1 MNLSWTCLSQS
12 QRTALLALC
21 QYGPCDL
28 PNDVGEQLKNLGLA
42 EPLLRG
48 GYCVSP
54 LGKTVVP
61 TVH

>member
-1 MNLSWTCLSQS
+1 MDAPESS
-12 QRTALLALC
+12 QRTALLARY
-21 QYGPCDL
+21 QYRPCDL
-28 PNDVGEQLKNLGLA
+28 RNDVGEQLKNLGLA

-61 TVH
+61 MAH